1 MPSDWSSYMR
11 QALSLALQGP
21 RSSNP
26 QVGCVIVDSSGN
38 LLGSGFHH
46 GAGTHH
52 AEVEALRDAGAAAR
66 GATAIVTLEPCCHT
80 GRTGPCTEALIHA
93 GIARVVFAQS
103 DPTDLAAGGAAV
115 LRAAGVEVIGGVLER
130 ESAEINKAWTHVQ
143 RTGRPYVLLK
153 IAQTLDGRVA
163 DASGGP
169 TAITGTHAQEITHQ
183 LRSQCDAVMVG
194 TSTAL
199 IDDPQLTVRLHD
211 VVRQPLRVVMG
222 ERELPRTLRVFD
234 DAASTLMINERDP
247 RSALAVLLEMGVQK
261 VFLEGGPTLA
271 GAFLSAGLV
280 DEVVWFIAPALF
292 GAGPVAIPA
301 LGALIRVDVTT
312 VERIGNDVMVRGQVI
327 HANHE
332 ER

>member
-1 MPSDWSSYMR
+1 
-11 QALSLALQGP
+11 
-21 RSSNP
+21 
-26 QVGCVIVDSSGN
+26 
-38 LLGSGFHH
+38 
-46 GAGTHH
+46 
-52 AEVEALRDAGAAAR
+52 
-66 GATAIVTLEPCCHT
+66 
-80 GRTGPCTEALIHA
+80 
-93 GIARVVFAQS
+93 
-103 DPTDLAAGGAAV
+103 
-115 LRAAGVEVIGGVLER
+115 
-130 ESAEINKAWTHVQ
+130 
-143 RTGRPYVLLK
+143 
-153 IAQTLDGRVA
+153 
-163 DASGGP
+163 
-169 TAITGTHAQEITHQ
+169 
-183 LRSQCDAVMVG
+183 MVG

-211 VVRQPLRVVMG
+211 VVHQPLRVVMG

-234 DAASTLMINERDP
+234 DAASTLTINERDP
-247 RSALAVLLEMGVQK
+247 RSALAVLLEMGVHK

-301 LGALIRVDVTT
+301 LGELIGVDVTT